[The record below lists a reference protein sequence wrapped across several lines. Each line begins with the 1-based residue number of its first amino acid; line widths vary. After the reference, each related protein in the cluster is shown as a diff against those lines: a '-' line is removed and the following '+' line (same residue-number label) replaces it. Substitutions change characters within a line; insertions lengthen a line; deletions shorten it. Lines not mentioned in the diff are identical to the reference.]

1 MPMDLLYAEE
11 HLSCPNYRKEE
22 QRGFYY
28 HETARSE
35 SFTIDNNNSDCG
47 LFLIEGELILNLAEY
62 DGLKIGRRQMLYI
75 PQNGGGTVE
84 AVSDAKWLLLYWDT
98 VVNPCDKLFLSLLSV
113 RKEEIDEKDRILPV
127 NEPVMNL
134 LDTVPLY
141 VQSGLLCKHMHLL
154 KQQELFIVMRGF
166 YTKKQ
171 LAAFFCHSPLVAE
184 PFERIVL
191 NKYREAGTVSELA
204 DLCNMSQ
211 RAFSRK
217 FNEHFGETPYQWLQ
231 KKRAEYIRDMIN
243 NPEISFKEIGFKL
256 GFKTSSH
263 FSSYCRRCFGMSPSQ
278 MRKQASATWSD
289 K

>member
-1 MPMDLLYAEE
+1 MKKAFLLFC
-11 HLSCPNYRKEE
+11 L
-22 QRGFYY
+22 
-28 HETARSE
+28 
-35 SFTIDNNNSDCG
+35 
-47 LFLIEGELILNLAEY
+47 LFSLPVFAQEFALKNNLAY
-62 DGLKIGRRQMLYI
+62 DALRT
-75 PQNGGGTVE
+75 PN
-84 AVSDAKWLLLYWDT
+84 
-98 VVNPCDKLFLSLLSV
+98 LSLEFSLG
-113 RKEEIDEKDRILPV
+113 KKWT
-127 NEPVMNL
+127 
-134 LDTVPLY
+134 LDT
-141 VQSGLLCKHMHLL
+141 QTGMN
-154 KQQELFIVMRGF
+154 FFF

-191 NKYREAGTVSELA
+191 NKYREVGTVSELA

-217 FNEHFGETPYQWLQ
+217 FNEHFGEPPYQWLQ